1 MPAGPGSRPR
11 QAGEKSDNR
20 FGLVAA
26 AILTA
31 GLAAA
36 IVFKGDFR
44 QAQPAVPARQEA
56 VQADAETPPVKA
68 PPPLPSPE
76 RLPSEMPTDGTPE
89 SPVETITPAP
99 NTHLNALPFFSSE
112 DEQVVPKTSALQ
124 PYNTSP
130 QPAQRTVSAG
140 NILPA
145 AGRLIP
151 RLQPV
156 AGGQAAPVNGP
167 AGYSKG
173 LAAAAAPGPC
183 ASCKGA
189 VSGTKTNSSLQGGT
203 SYVQHEVATTYGGVC
218 DGKYLYDY
226 TNLTSNKTIGM
237 EVRTSGGESW
247 TFTLKPGQKTSIKS
261 STEFTSG
268 SYENIRLSEV
278 MN

>member
-11 QAGEKSDNR
+11 QAGEKSANR

-36 IVFKGDFR
+36 IVFRGDFR
-44 QAQPAVPARQEA
+44 QAQQAAPAQQEA
-56 VQADAETPPVKA
+56 VQTATQTPLAKA
-68 PPPLPSPE
+68 PPPLPSPARFPAE
-76 RLPSEMPTDGTPE
+76 LPTDGTPG
-89 SPVETITPAP
+89 SPVEIVTPAP
-99 NTHLNALPFFSSE
+99 SSHLNALPFFSSE
-112 DEQVVPKTSALQ
+112 DEQVVPRTADLQ

-140 NILPA
+140 NVLPA
-145 AGRLIP
+145 AGRLTP

-156 AGGQAAPVNGP
+156 TAGQGGF
-167 AGYSKG
+167 SKVI
-173 LAAAAAPGPC
+173 AAAAAPGPC
-183 ASCKGA
+183 TDCKGA
-189 VSGTKTNSSLQGGT
+189 VAGTKTNSSLQSGT
-203 SYVQHEVATTYGGVC
+203 SYVQHEIATTYGGVC

-226 TNLTSNKTIGM
+226 TNLTPNKTIGM

-247 TFTLKPGQKTSIKS
+247 TFTLKPGQKMSIKS
-261 STEFTSG
+261 STEFTG
-268 SYENIRLSEV
+268 SNYQNIRLSEV

>member
-11 QAGEKSDNR
+11 QAGEKSANR

-44 QAQPAVPARQEA
+44 QPQQAAPAQTES
-56 VQADAETPPVKA
+56 VQAVAETPLAKA

-76 RLPSEMPTDGTPE
+76 RPLYETPTDGTPGG
-89 SPVETITPAP
+89 PVETIAPAP
-99 NTHLNALPFFSSE
+99 NANLNSLPFFSSE

-130 QPAQRTVSAG
+130 QPGQRSVPAG
-140 NILPA
+140 NVLPA

-156 AGGQAAPVNGP
+156 TGAQDF
-167 AGYSKG
+167 SKG
-173 LAAAAAPGPC
+173 LVPAAAPGPC
-183 ASCKGA
+183 VSCKGA
-189 VSGTKTNSSLQGGT
+189 VAGTKTSASLQSGT
-203 SYVQHEVATTYGGVC
+203 SYVQHEIATTYGGVC
-218 DGKYLYDY
+218 DGKYVYDY
-226 TNLTSNKTIGM
+226 KNITSNKTIGM

-247 TFTLKPGQKTSIKS
+247 NFTLKPGQKTSIKS
-261 STEFTSG
+261 STEFTG
-268 SYENIRLSEV
+268 GNYQNIRLSEV